1 MKFNCFG
8 GLQRMWP
15 VRALGMGEE
24 IKSVWIDKNC
34 EKGQVRNQIANI
46 QRQFTIS

>member
-1 MKFNCFG
+1 
-8 GLQRMWP
+8 MWP